1 MLLPD
6 HELARYEVEKS
17 VSECQGHC
25 KWLVLPYSGEN
36 VSEMTLLL
44 KFLRMNGAR
53 SAKPFVSSSK
63 LRERFLFSPG
73 GIRGM
78 K

>member
-1 MLLPD
+1 MD
-6 HELARYEVEKS
+6 GIWRNK
-17 VSECQGHC
+17 
-25 KWLVLPYSGEN
+25 N

-44 KFLRMNGAR
+44 KFVRMNGAR
-53 SAKPFVSSSK
+53 AAKPSVSSDK